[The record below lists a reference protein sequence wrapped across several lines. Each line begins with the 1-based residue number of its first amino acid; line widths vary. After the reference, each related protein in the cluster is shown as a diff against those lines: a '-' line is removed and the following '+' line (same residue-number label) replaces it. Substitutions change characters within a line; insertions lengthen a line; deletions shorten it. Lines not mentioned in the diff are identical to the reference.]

1 MILTCP
7 ACSTSYV
14 VKDGAIPPGGRKV
27 RCASCKHSWH
37 QDPDP
42 EEAVVEAPLDL
53 NPEIEPTVDPAASDP
68 DFDEPAEQAFD
79 QGEAALAAEPV
90 PEPAPI
96 GGAPSSF
103 VAPPADI
110 LEDAVDF
117 SVEHDEAVTAAASE
131 AGVVDT
137 AWEGPASGEDDFR
150 PYAGGY
156 DEAEPKRRWPLR
168 VLILVL
174 LIAALAA
181 AFWFLAPVEW
191 RQRVGIAGPE
201 ETPLLLQV
209 RTSDRQT
216 LASGNELFAVSGRV
230 INPTESDQPV
240 PPLRA
245 ELRDSAGKLIY
256 SWTIAPP
263 ARTLPPGASASF
275 NSAEVNVPKGA
286 DQLTVTLGS
295 PAT

>member
-7 ACSTSYV
+7 VCGTRYV
-14 VKDGAIPPGGRKV
+14 VKDGAIPPGGRQV
-27 RCASCKHSWH
+27 RCASCKHSWQ
-37 QDPDP
+37 QDPDSAEP
-42 EEAVVEAPLDL
+42 VIEAPLNL
-53 NPEIEPTVDPAASDP
+53 NPEVEPAADPAASDP
-68 DFDEPAEQAFD
+68 DFAERDVQAFD
-79 QGEAALAAEPV
+79 QGEAAIADEPL

-103 VAPPADI
+103 VAPPADM
-110 LEDAVDF
+110 LEGAVDF
-117 SVEHDEAVTAAASE
+117 SAEHDDAVVAAASE
-131 AGVVDT
+131 AGIADT
-137 AWEGPASGEDDFR
+137 AWEGPASAEDDFR
-150 PYAGGY
+150 PYAGRY
-156 DEAEPKRRWPLR
+156 EESDPKPRWPLR

-174 LIAALAA
+174 LIGALAA

-245 ELRDSAGKLIY
+245 ELRNSAGKLIY

-263 ARTLPPGASASF
+263 ARTLAPGASASF

-286 DQLTVTLGS
+286 DQLTVTLGA
-295 PAT
+295 PAA

>member
-1 MILTCP
+1 M
-7 ACSTSYV
+7 
-14 VKDGAIPPGGRKV
+14 

-42 EEAVVEAPLDL
+42 AEPVVEAPLDL
-53 NPEIEPTVDPAASDP
+53 NPEIEPAVDPAASDP
-68 DFDEPAEQAFD
+68 DFAEPAD
-79 QGEAALAAEPV
+79 QVPDPGEAAVDSEPL

-96 GGAPSSF
+96 GGAPPSY
-103 VAPPADI
+103 VAPPADM

-117 SVEHDEAVTAAASE
+117 SPEHDDAVVAAASE
-131 AGVVDT
+131 AGVSDI
-137 AWEGPASGEDDFR
+137 AWEGPASAEDDFR
-150 PYAGGY
+150 PYAGGS
-156 DEAEPKRRWPLR
+156 EVHEKRRWPLR
-168 VLILVL
+168 VFVLVL

-230 INPTESDQPV
+230 INPTESVQQV

-245 ELRDSAGKLIY
+245 ELRNSAGKLIY

-286 DQLTVTLGS
+286 DQLTVTLGA
-295 PAT
+295 PAA

>member
-7 ACSTSYV
+7 ACDTRYV
-14 VKDGAIPPGGRKV
+14 VKDGSIPPGGRQV
-27 RCASCKHSWH
+27 RCASCKHSWY
-37 QDPDP
+37 QDPDAA
-42 EEAVVEAPLDL
+42 EEIVEAPLNL
-53 NPEIEPTVDPAASDP
+53 NPEVEPAADPATNDP
-68 DFDEPAEQAFD
+68 DFAERVEQAVD
-79 QGEAALAAEPV
+79 QAEEVPAGEPV
-90 PEPAPI
+90 PELSPM

-103 VAPPADI
+103 VAPPPDV
-110 LEDAVDF
+110 LDHAVDF
-117 SVEHDEAVTAAASE
+117 SAEHHDAVVAAASE
-131 AGVVDT
+131 AGMADA
-137 AWEGPASGEDDFR
+137 AWEDSTGGDDDFR
-150 PYAGGY
+150 PFAGA
-156 DEAEPKRRWPLR
+156 AEETPRRRWPLAL
-168 VLILVL
+168 LILVL
-174 LIAALAA
+174 LIGAAAA

-230 INPTESDQPV
+230 INPTDRSQRV
-240 PPLRA
+240 PPLQA
-245 ELRDSAGKLIY
+245 ELRNSAGKLIY

-275 NSAEVNVPKGA
+275 NSAEVNVPQGA

-295 PAT
+295 PAA

>member
-7 ACSTSYV
+7 ACGTRYV
-14 VKDGAIPPGGRKV
+14 VKDGAIPAEGRQV

-42 EEAVVEAPLDL
+42 GEPAIEAPLDL
-53 NPEIEPTVDPAASDP
+53 NPAVEPALDSAESDP
-68 DFDEPAEQAFD
+68 DFADQAEQAD
-79 QGEAALAAEPV
+79 AAILDGPV

-103 VAPPADI
+103 VAPPADM
-110 LEDAVDF
+110 LEGEVDF
-117 SVEHDEAVTAAASE
+117 SAEHDDAVAAAAGE
-131 AGVVDT
+131 AGIADT
-137 AWEGPASGEDDFR
+137 AWEGSAEDDFR
-150 PYAGGY
+150 PYAGGF
-156 DEAEPKRRWPLR
+156 EEVEPKRRWPLR
-168 VLILVL
+168 ILMLVL
-174 LIAALAA
+174 LIGALAA

-245 ELRDSAGKLIY
+245 ELRNSAGKLIY

-286 DQLTVTLGS
+286 DQLTVTLGA
-295 PAT
+295 PAA

>member
-7 ACSTSYV
+7 ACNTRYV
-14 VKDGAIPPGGRKV
+14 IKDGAIPSGGRQV

-37 QDPDP
+37 QDPEP
-42 EEAVVEAPLDL
+42 AEPAVAAPLDL
-53 NPEIEPTVDPAASDP
+53 NPEVEPAVDPASSDP
-68 DFDEPAEQAFD
+68 DFAEQSERLPD
-79 QGEAALAAEPV
+79 QREAANASEPV
-90 PEPAPI
+90 PEPSPM

-103 VAPPADI
+103 VAPPADM

-117 SVEHDEAVTAAASE
+117 SAEHDDAVVAAASD
-131 AGVVDT
+131 AGVVDA
-137 AWEGPASGEDDFR
+137 AWDGSASDDDDFR
-150 PYAGGY
+150 PFAAA
-156 DEAEPKRRWPLR
+156 DAHEDPRRRWPLKIF
-168 VLILVL
+168 ILVL
-174 LIAALAA
+174 LIGALAA

-230 INPTESDQPV
+230 INPTDRSQRV
-240 PPLRA
+240 PPLKA

-275 NSAEVNVPKGA
+275 NSAEVNVPQGA

-295 PAT
+295 PAA

>member
-7 ACSTSYV
+7 ACSTRYV
-14 VKDGAIPPGGRKV
+14 VKDGSIPPGGRQV

-37 QDPDP
+37 QDP
-42 EEAVVEAPLDL
+42 EAVEPDIEAPLDL
-53 NPEIEPTVDPAASDP
+53 DPAAEAATDPASNDP
-68 DFDEPAEQAFD
+68 DFAEQADQAPD
-79 QGEAALAAEPV
+79 QGEAIAASEPVAEPS
-90 PEPAPI
+90 PM

-103 VAPPADI
+103 VAPPSDM
-110 LEDAVDF
+110 LDDAVDF
-117 SVEHDEAVTAAASE
+117 SAEHDEAVVAAADE
-131 AGVVDT
+131 AGVTDS
-137 AWEGPASGEDDFR
+137 AWEGPASGDDDFR
-150 PYAGGY
+150 PYAGRGE
-156 DEAEPKRRWPLR
+156 EAEPKRRWPLAVFALV
-168 VLILVL
+168 VLIG
-174 LIAALAA
+174 ALAA

-230 INPTESDQPV
+230 INPTDSNQPV

-286 DQLTVTLGS
+286 DQLTVTLGA
-295 PAT
+295 PAA

>member
-7 ACSTSYV
+7 ACDTRYV
-14 VKDGAIPPGGRKV
+14 VKDGSIPPVGRQV

-37 QDPDP
+37 QDP
-42 EEAVVEAPLDL
+42 EASEAVVEAPLDL
-53 NPEIEPTVDPAASDP
+53 NPEVEPAADPATNDP
-68 DFDEPAEQAFD
+68 DFAERIEQAVD
-79 QGEAALAAEPV
+79 QAEEVPAGEII
-90 PEPAPI
+90 PELSPM

-103 VAPPADI
+103 VAPPTDV
-110 LEDAVDF
+110 LDGVVDF
-117 SVEHDEAVTAAASE
+117 SAEHDDAVVNAASE
-131 AGVVDT
+131 AGVADA
-137 AWEGPASGEDDFR
+137 AWEDSTAADDDFR
-150 PYAGGY
+150 PFAGAAE
-156 DEAEPKRRWPLR
+156 EAPRRRWSLAL
-168 VLILVL
+168 LILVL
-174 LIAALAA
+174 LVGALAA

-191 RQRVGIAGPE
+191 RQRVGIAGAE

-230 INPTESDQPV
+230 INPTDRSQRV

-245 ELRDSAGKLIY
+245 ELRNSAGKLIY

-275 NSAEVNVPKGA
+275 NSAEVNVPQGA

-295 PAT
+295 PAA

>member
-53 NPEIEPTVDPAASDP
+53 NPEVEPVADPAASDP
-68 DFDEPAEQAFD
+68 DFAEPAERA
-79 QGEAALAAEPV
+79 EAAAVDEPM

-96 GGAPSSF
+96 GGAPPSY
-103 VAPPADI
+103 VAPPALD
-110 LEDAVDF
+110 DAVDF
-117 SVEHDEAVTAAASE
+117 SAEHDDAVVAAASE
-131 AGVVDT
+131 AGVADT
-137 AWEGPASGEDDFR
+137 AWEGPGSADDDFR

-156 DEAEPKRRWPLR
+156 EEAEPKRRWPLR
-168 VLILVL
+168 VVLLVL
-174 LIAALAA
+174 VIAALAA

-245 ELRDSAGKLIY
+245 ELRNSAGKLIY

-263 ARTLPPGASASF
+263 ARVLPPGASASF

-286 DQLTVTLGS
+286 DQLTVTLGA
-295 PAT
+295 PAA

>member
-7 ACSTSYV
+7 ACGTRYV
-14 VKDGAIPPGGRKV
+14 VKDGAIPQDGRQV
-27 RCASCKHSWH
+27 RCASCKHRWH

-42 EEAVVEAPLDL
+42 AEPVVEASLNL
-53 NPEIEPTVDPAASDP
+53 NPEVEHTADPASSDP
-68 DFDEPAEQAFD
+68 DFAEPAEQAEVAVVD
-79 QGEAALAAEPV
+79 EPP

-103 VAPPADI
+103 VAPPEDM
-110 LEDAVDF
+110 LEGAVDF
-117 SVEHDEAVTAAASE
+117 SAEHDDAVVAAASE
-131 AGVVDT
+131 AGIADT
-137 AWEGPASGEDDFR
+137 AWEGPASAEDDFR

-156 DEAEPKRRWPLR
+156 GEVRPKRRWPLR
-168 VLILVL
+168 VLALVL
-174 LIAALAA
+174 LIGALAA

-245 ELRDSAGKLIY
+245 ELRNSAGKLIY

-286 DQLTVTLGS
+286 DQLTVTLGA
-295 PAT
+295 PAA

>member
-7 ACSTSYV
+7 ACDTRYV
-14 VKDGAIPPGGRKV
+14 VKDGSIPPAGRQV
-27 RCASCKHSWH
+27 RCAACKHSWH
-37 QDPDP
+37 QDPEP
-42 EEAVVEAPLDL
+42 AAIGVPLDL
-53 NPEIEPTVDPAASDP
+53 NPSLEDAADPAASDP
-68 DFDEPAEQAFD
+68 DFGAEVAQP
-79 QGEAALAAEPV
+79 EAEGAGEPV
-90 PEPAPI
+90 PELPSI

-103 VAPPADI
+103 VAPPTDT

-117 SVEHDEAVTAAASE
+117 SAEHDDAVVAAASE
-131 AGVVDT
+131 AGVADAVWDGS
-137 AWEGPASGEDDFR
+137 AASDDDFR
-150 PYAGGY
+150 PYAGS
-156 DEAEPKRRWPLR
+156 DSHEKPRRRWLLAVLGLV
-168 VLILVL
+168 VLIG
-174 LIAALAA
+174 ALAA

-191 RQRVGIAGPE
+191 RQRAGIAGPE

-230 INPTESDQPV
+230 INPTSRSQPV
-240 PPLRA
+240 PPLQA
-245 ELRDSAGKLIY
+245 ELRDASGKLIY

-275 NSAEVNVPKGA
+275 NSAEVNVPEGA
-286 DQLTVTLGS
+286 DQLTVTLGA

>member
-7 ACSTSYV
+7 ACDTRYV
-14 VKDGAIPPGGRKV
+14 VKDGSIPPAGRQV
-27 RCASCKHSWH
+27 RCAACKNSWH
-37 QDPDP
+37 QDPEP
-42 EEAVVEAPLDL
+42 VESAVAAPLDL
-53 NPEIEPTVDPAASDP
+53 NPALEEEADPAASDP
-68 DFDEPAEQAFD
+68 DFAAEVALPP
-79 QGEAALAAEPV
+79 EAENAGEPV

-110 LEDAVDF
+110 LDDAVDF
-117 SVEHDEAVTAAASE
+117 SAEHDDAVVAAASE
-131 AGVVDT
+131 AGVADT
-137 AWEGPASGEDDFR
+137 AWDGSAGADDDFR
-150 PYAGGY
+150 PYAGS
-156 DEAEPKRRWPLR
+156 EFEEKPRRRWPLAVLGLV
-168 VLILVL
+168 VLIG
-174 LIAALAA
+174 ALAA

-191 RQRVGIAGPE
+191 RQRAGIAGPE

-230 INPTESDQPV
+230 INPTSRSQPV
-240 PPLRA
+240 PPLQA
-245 ELRDSAGKLIY
+245 ELRDSTGKLIY

-275 NSAEVNVPKGA
+275 NSAEVNVPEGA
-286 DQLTVTLGS
+286 DQLTVTLGP
-295 PAT
+295 PAA

>member
-7 ACSTSYV
+7 ACDTRYV
-14 VKDGAIPPGGRKV
+14 VKDGSIPPGGRQV

-37 QDPDP
+37 QDPEAA
-42 EEAVVEAPLDL
+42 EEIVEAPLNL
-53 NPEIEPTVDPAASDP
+53 NPEVEPAADPATSDP
-68 DFDEPAEQAFD
+68 DFAERIEQAVD
-79 QGEAALAAEPV
+79 QAEEVPSGEPV
-90 PEPAPI
+90 PELSPM

-103 VAPPADI
+103 IAPPTQALD
-110 LEDAVDF
+110 DAVDF
-117 SVEHDEAVTAAASE
+117 SAEHDDAVVAAASE
-131 AGVVDT
+131 AGVADT
-137 AWEGPASGEDDFR
+137 AWEDSADDDDDFR
-150 PYAGGY
+150 PFAGA
-156 DEAEPKRRWPLR
+156 AEESPRRRWPLAL
-168 VLILVL
+168 LILVV
-174 LIAALAA
+174 LIGALAA

-191 RQRVGIAGPE
+191 RQRVGIAGTE

-230 INPTESDQPV
+230 INPTDRSQRV
-240 PPLRA
+240 PPLQA
-245 ELRDSAGKLIY
+245 ELRNSAGKLIY

-275 NSAEVNVPKGA
+275 NSAEVNVPQGA

-295 PAT
+295 PAA

>member
-7 ACSTSYV
+7 ACGTSYV
-14 VKDGAIPPGGRKV
+14 VKDGAIPPGGRQV

-37 QDPDP
+37 QDPEP
-42 EEAVVEAPLDL
+42 AEVAVEAPLDL
-53 NPEIEPTVDPAASDP
+53 NAEVEPTVDPASSDP
-68 DFDEPAEQAFD
+68 DFAAAVPD
-79 QGEAALAAEPV
+79 QGEAARDPQPL
-90 PEPAPI
+90 PEPSPM
-96 GGAPSSF
+96 GGSPSSF
-103 VAPPADI
+103 VAPPSAM
-110 LEDAVDF
+110 LEDSIDF
-117 SVEHDEAVTAAASE
+117 SAGQGDTGEATANE
-131 AGVVDT
+131 AGVADT
-137 AWEGPASGEDDFR
+137 ASDGAASVEDDFR
-150 PYAGGY
+150 PYAGSL
-156 DEAEPKRRWPLR
+156 DEAEPKRSWLMTIFALI
-168 VLILVL
+168 VLIG
-174 LIAALAA
+174 ALAA

-191 RQRVGIAGPE
+191 RQRIGIAGPE

-230 INPTESDQPV
+230 INPTESNQPV

-286 DQLTVTLGS
+286 DQLTVTLGA
-295 PAT
+295 PAA

>member
-7 ACSTSYV
+7 ACSTRYV
-14 VKDGAIPPGGRKV
+14 VKDGTIPPSGRQV
-27 RCASCKHSWH
+27 RCAACKHSWH
-37 QDPDP
+37 QDPETVDL
-42 EEAVVEAPLDL
+42 VVEAPLDL
-53 NPEIEPTVDPAASDP
+53 NPEVVPMIDPASSDP
-68 DFDEPAEQAFD
+68 DFIGQTEQSSN
-79 QGEAALAAEPV
+79 QSEAAMASEQL
-90 PEPAPI
+90 PEPSPM

-103 VAPPADI
+103 VAPPADVV
-110 LEDAVDF
+110 DGVVDF
-117 SVEHDEAVTAAASE
+117 SVEKEEAVEAAASE
-131 AGVVDT
+131 AALAAPD
-137 AWEGPASGEDDFR
+137 ASPVSDDDFR
-150 PYAGGY
+150 PFAGLDD
-156 DEAEPKRRWPLR
+156 DEPQRRWL
-168 VLILVL
+168 LTMLLLVL
-174 LIAALAA
+174 LIGALAA

-230 INPTESDQPV
+230 INPTDSSQRV

-245 ELRDSAGKLIY
+245 ELRDNAGKLIY

-286 DQLTVTLGS
+286 DQLTVTLGA
-295 PAT
+295 PAA